1 MKVKVRFIN
10 EDAKALYLKAS
21 KDKSIFPFKEHDS
34 DFCYD
39 VVATSREEVA
49 PNVYKYGI
57 GLAFQIDR
65 SIEEIESAVRLV
77 LNDDNV
83 RLVASRYLDMW
94 RSPLKLSIDFRPRSS
109 VWKTG
114 MVLANCIGTIDED
127 YCGEVAA
134 IFYDL
139 LPDMPNYEIGD
150 RIGQIKI
157 GATFPIEFV
166 EVSNLDSTE
175 RGDGGFGSTGK

>member
-21 KDKSIFPFKEHDS
+21 KEKSIFPFKEHDS

-57 GLAFQIDR
+57 GLAFQIER
-65 SIEEIESAVRLV
+65 GFEETEFL
-77 LNDDNV
+77 LND
-83 RLVASRYLDMW
+83 SSIDMDFTE
-94 RSPLKLSIDFRPRSS
+94 SPIRLSIDFRPRSS
-109 VWKTG
+109 VWKSG
-114 MVLANCIGTIDED
+114 MVLANCQGTIDED

-139 LPDMPNYEIGD
+139 LPDMPNYEVGD
-150 RIGQIKI
+150 KIGQIKI

-166 EVSNLDSTE
+166 EVDSLDSTE